1 MAQAP
6 QPRDA
11 RGKATN
17 SMVVE
22 VLSAADHSIAQ
33 WCVEPVAYKHNT
45 LYHLV
50 ISLILQSLAVED
62 AEQKVIHQLLEFAHR
77 YTTDVFQ
84 DALLYSEHAGRTE
97 VVLDD
102 VKLAIQ
108 GRVNHS
114 FTSPPPKEFLLELAE
129 EKNKVPLPLI
139 PEKYGIRLP
148 HERHCLT
155 AVNFQLI
162 PELPP
167 LGSQH
172 PSSLMRSLSAME
184 TSPEVSVQPP
194 SLFKVKDEDDSD
206 EEMKEPSE
214 EPLSQNQQNMAN
226 HELWKRK
233 RVDDEENYDDD

>member
-1 MAQAP
+1 M
-6 QPRDA
+6 
-11 RGKATN
+11 
-17 SMVVE
+17 
-22 VLSAADHSIAQ
+22 L
-33 WCVEPVAYKHNT
+33 
-45 LYHLV
+45 L
-50 ISLILQSLAVED
+50 ISLILQSLSVED

-97 VVLDD
+97 VGLDD
-102 VKLAIQ
+102 VRLAIQ

-114 FTSPPPKEFLLELAE
+114 FTAPPPKEFLLELAE

-167 LGSQH
+167 RASQNG
-172 PSSLMRSLSAME
+172 LKDTTTADVKVE
-184 TSPEVSVQPP
+184 EPP
-194 SLFKVKDEDDSD
+194 SLFKVKEDDEDSD
-206 EEMKEPSE
+206 EEMKEATQ

-233 RVDDEENYDDD
+233 RADEEEDYDE

>member
-1 MAQAP
+1 MTQTP

-11 RGKATN
+11 K
-17 SMVVE
+17 
-22 VLSAADHSIAQ
+22 
-33 WCVEPVAYKHNT
+33 
-45 LYHLV
+45 V
-50 ISLILQSLAVED
+50 ISLILQSLSVED

-97 VVLDD
+97 VGLDD
-102 VKLAIQ
+102 VRLAIQ

-114 FTSPPPKEFLLELAE
+114 FTAPPPKEFLLELAE

-167 LGSQH
+167 RTSQNG
-172 PSSLMRSLSAME
+172 LKDTTAADVKVE
-184 TSPEVSVQPP
+184 DPP
-194 SLFKVKDEDDSD
+194 SLFKVKEDEEDSD
-206 EEMKEPSE
+206 EEMKEATQ

-233 RVDDEENYDDD
+233 RADDEEDYDE

>member
-1 MAQAP
+1 MSQAP
-6 QPRDA
+6 LPRDA
-11 RGKATN
+11 K
-17 SMVVE
+17 
-22 VLSAADHSIAQ
+22 
-33 WCVEPVAYKHNT
+33 
-45 LYHLV
+45 V
-50 ISLILQSLAVED
+50 ISLILQSLSVED
-62 AEQKVIHQLLEFAHR
+62 AEQKVIHQLLEFANR

-97 VVLDD
+97 VGLDD

-155 AVNFQLI
+155 TVNFQLI

-167 LGSQH
+167 PGTTSILKDITMSSQSSTEAMDTSLGSAGIN
-172 PSSLMRSLSAME
+172 SSLD
-184 TSPEVSVQPP
+184 PP
-194 SLFKVKDEDDSD
+194 SLFKVKEEDVNDDDDED
-206 EEMKEPSE
+206 MKEVSTDE
-214 EPLSQNQQNMAN
+214 ALTQNQQNMTN
-226 HELWKRK
+226 HDLWKRK
-233 RVDDEENYDDD
+233 RVEDDDYE

>member
-1 MAQAP
+1 MSQAP
-6 QPRDA
+6 LPRDA
-11 RGKATN
+11 K
-17 SMVVE
+17 
-22 VLSAADHSIAQ
+22 
-33 WCVEPVAYKHNT
+33 
-45 LYHLV
+45 V
-50 ISLILQSLAVED
+50 ISLILQSLSVED

-97 VVLDD
+97 VGLED

-167 LGSQH
+167 PGSQY
-172 PSSLMRSLSAME
+172 SLKDTSMSSLSATDAMDISSS
-184 TSPEVSVQPP
+184 TPTGQGAPMSSDPP
-194 SLFKVKDEDDSD
+194 SLFKVKDEDED
-206 EEMKEPSE
+206 EDEDMKEAASD

-233 RVDDEENYDDD
+233 RAEEEDNYDDE

>member
-1 MAQAP
+1 MTQTP

-11 RGKATN
+11 K
-17 SMVVE
+17 
-22 VLSAADHSIAQ
+22 
-33 WCVEPVAYKHNT
+33 
-45 LYHLV
+45 V

-62 AEQKVIHQLLEFAHR
+62 ADQKVIHQLLEFAHR

-84 DALLYSEHAGRTE
+84 DALLYSEHAGKTE
-97 VVLDD
+97 VGLDD
-102 VKLAIQ
+102 VRLAIQ

-129 EKNKVPLPLI
+129 EKNRVPLPLI

-167 LGSQH
+167 PTHKDAAKDGI
-172 PSSLMRSLSAME
+172 LSKAGAE
-184 TSPEVSVQPP
+184 GLSEAGGAP
-194 SLFKVKDEDDSD
+194 SLFKVKEEETGDDSD
-206 EEMKEPSE
+206 EEMEEVIQEPVPQS
-214 EPLSQNQQNMAN
+214 QQNLAN
-226 HELWKRK
+226 HDAWKRK
-233 RVDDEENYDDD
+233 RADEEENYDDDDE

>member
-1 MAQAP
+1 MTQSP

-11 RGKATN
+11 K
-17 SMVVE
+17 
-22 VLSAADHSIAQ
+22 
-33 WCVEPVAYKHNT
+33 
-45 LYHLV
+45 V
-50 ISLILQSLAVED
+50 ISLILQSLSVED
-62 AEQKVIHQLLEFAHR
+62 AEQKVIHQLLEFANR

-97 VVLDD
+97 VGLDD

-129 EKNKVPLPLI
+129 EKNRVPLPLI

-167 LGSQH
+167 PGAQKD
-172 PSSLMRSLSAME
+172 LSASSGTKE
-184 TSPEVSVQPP
+184 AGATGAGSLEASP
-194 SLFKVKDEDDSD
+194 SLFKVKDEHDSD
-206 EEMKEPSE
+206 EEMAEPAE

-233 RVDDEENYDDD
+233 RADDEENYDDE

>member
-1 MAQAP
+1 MTQTP

-11 RGKATN
+11 K
-17 SMVVE
+17 
-22 VLSAADHSIAQ
+22 I
-33 WCVEPVAYKHNT
+33 
-45 LYHLV
+45 
-50 ISLILQSLAVED
+50 ISLILQSLSVED
-62 AEQKVIHQLLEFAHR
+62 AEEKVIHQLLEFSHR

-84 DALLYSEHAGRTE
+84 DALLYSEHAGRTD
-97 VVLDD
+97 VILDD

-155 AVNFQLI
+155 AVNFDLI

-167 LGSQH
+167 MGAQH
-172 PSSLMRSLSAME
+172 ASSLSRVEAMDTSTPSSGAAGLSG
-184 TSPEVSVQPP
+184 TQP
-194 SLFKVKDEDDSD
+194 SLFKVKDEDEDSD
-206 EEMKEPSE
+206 EEMKEASE

-233 RVDDEENYDDD
+233 RADEEENYDDE

>member
-1 MAQAP
+1 MAQTT

-11 RGKATN
+11 K
-17 SMVVE
+17 
-22 VLSAADHSIAQ
+22 
-33 WCVEPVAYKHNT
+33 
-45 LYHLV
+45 V
-50 ISLILQSLAVED
+50 ISLILQSLSVED
-62 AEQKVIHQLLEFAHR
+62 TEQKVIHQLLEFAHR

-97 VVLDD
+97 VGLED

-114 FTSPPPKEFLLELAE
+114 FTSPPLKEFLLELAE

-167 LGSQH
+167 SGVQRL
-172 PSSLMRSLSAME
+172 SSDAISTSIGGRGVGEAPLASPLSAE
-184 TSPEVSVQPP
+184 PP
-194 SLFKVKDEDDSD
+194 SLFKVKSEDEDED
-206 EEMKEPSE
+206 EEMKDAVVEQS
-214 EPLSQNQQNMAN
+214 LTQNQQNLLN
-226 HELWKRK
+226 HDLWKRK
-233 RVDDEENYDDD
+233 RAEDEDNYDEE

>member
-1 MAQAP
+1 MSQTP
-6 QPRDA
+6 LPRDA
-11 RGKATN
+11 K
-17 SMVVE
+17 
-22 VLSAADHSIAQ
+22 
-33 WCVEPVAYKHNT
+33 
-45 LYHLV
+45 V
-50 ISLILQSLAVED
+50 ISLILQSLSVED

-97 VVLDD
+97 VGLED

-129 EKNKVPLPLI
+129 EKNKVPLPI
-139 PEKYGIRLP
+139 IQEKYGIRLP

-167 LGSQH
+167 PGKQH
-172 PSSLMRSLSAME
+172 NLKDTSMSSLPTSDAMDISSTPTGPGASLS
-184 TSPEVSVQPP
+184 SNPP
-194 SLFKVKDEDDSD
+194 SLFKVKDDDDDDDED
-206 EEMKEPSE
+206 MKEVTTE

-226 HELWKRK
+226 HDLWKRK
-233 RVDDEENYDDD
+233 RAEDEDNYDDE

>member
-1 MAQAP
+1 MTQAP

-11 RGKATN
+11 K
-17 SMVVE
+17 
-22 VLSAADHSIAQ
+22 
-33 WCVEPVAYKHNT
+33 
-45 LYHLV
+45 V
-50 ISLILQSLAVED
+50 ISLILQSLSVED

-97 VVLDD
+97 VGLDD

-155 AVNFQLI
+155 TVNFQLI
-162 PELPP
+162 PE
-167 LGSQH
+167 
-172 PSSLMRSLSAME
+172 
-184 TSPEVSVQPP
+184 
-194 SLFKVKDEDDSD
+194 VKDEDEDSD
-206 EEMKEPSE
+206 EEMKEVSE
-214 EPLSQNQQNMAN
+214 EPLSQNQQNMVN
-226 HELWKRK
+226 HDLWKRK
-233 RVDDEENYDDD
+233 RVDEEENYDDE

>member
-1 MAQAP
+1 MTQTP

-11 RGKATN
+11 K
-17 SMVVE
+17 
-22 VLSAADHSIAQ
+22 
-33 WCVEPVAYKHNT
+33 
-45 LYHLV
+45 V
-50 ISLILQSLAVED
+50 ISLILQSLSVED

-84 DALLYSEHAGRTE
+84 DALLYSEHAGKTE
-97 VVLDD
+97 VGIED

-167 LGSQH
+167 QGTKVPVKSEAGPSGST
-172 PSSLMRSLSAME
+172 ATTE
-184 TSPEVSVQPP
+184 AP
-194 SLFKVKDEDDSD
+194 SLFKVKEKEDEDSD
-206 EEMKEPSE
+206 EDMKDARQ
-214 EPLSQNQQNMAN
+214 EPLTQNQQNLAN
-226 HELWKRK
+226 HDAWKRK
-233 RVDDEENYDDD
+233 RADDEENYDD

>member
-1 MAQAP
+1 MTQAP

-11 RGKATN
+11 K
-17 SMVVE
+17 
-22 VLSAADHSIAQ
+22 
-33 WCVEPVAYKHNT
+33 
-45 LYHLV
+45 V
-50 ISLILQSLAVED
+50 ISLILQSLSVED

-97 VVLDD
+97 VGLDD

-162 PELPP
+162 PELPLP
-167 LGSQH
+167 NIQNGV
-172 PSSLMRSLSAME
+172 SSLSTNTRDISGAGVDSSE
-184 TSPEVSVQPP
+184 PP
-194 SLFKVKDEDDSD
+194 SLFKVKDDDNEDED
-206 EEMKEPSE
+206 EEMKEASE
-214 EPLSQNQQNMAN
+214 EPLTENQQNMAN
-226 HELWKRK
+226 HDLWKRK
-233 RVDDEENYDDD
+233 RAEEEDNYDDE

>member
-11 RGKATN
+11 K
-17 SMVVE
+17 
-22 VLSAADHSIAQ
+22 
-33 WCVEPVAYKHNT
+33 
-45 LYHLV
+45 V

-167 LGSQH
+167 PGSQH
-172 PSSLMRSLSAME
+172 PISQMKATTAME
-184 TSPEVSVQPP
+184 ASPEISTQTSIGSSQQP
-194 SLFKVKDEDDSD
+194 SLFKVKDEDESD
-206 EEMKEPSE
+206 EEMKEASE

-226 HELWKRK
+226 HDQWKRK
-233 RVDDEENYDDD
+233 RADEEENYDED

>member
-1 MAQAP
+1 MTQTP

-11 RGKATN
+11 K
-17 SMVVE
+17 
-22 VLSAADHSIAQ
+22 
-33 WCVEPVAYKHNT
+33 
-45 LYHLV
+45 V

-62 AEQKVIHQLLEFAHR
+62 ADQKVIHQLLEFAHR

-97 VVLDD
+97 VGLDD
-102 VKLAIQ
+102 VRLAIQ

-129 EKNKVPLPLI
+129 EKNRVPLPLI

-167 LGSQH
+167 PTHKDTVLDGA
-172 PSSLMRSLSAME
+172 LSTAAAG
-184 TSPEVSVQPP
+184 QDDAGAP
-194 SLFKVKDEDDSD
+194 SLFKVKEEESGDDSD
-206 EEMKEPSE
+206 EEMEEVVQEPVPQS
-214 EPLSQNQQNMAN
+214 QQNLAN
-226 HELWKRK
+226 HDAWKRK
-233 RVDDEENYDDD
+233 RAAADEEENYDDDDE

>member
-1 MAQAP
+1 MLQLHRMIDCQDTTGIRTYRDNMTQAP

-11 RGKATN
+11 K
-17 SMVVE
+17 
-22 VLSAADHSIAQ
+22 
-33 WCVEPVAYKHNT
+33 
-45 LYHLV
+45 V
-50 ISLILQSLAVED
+50 ISLILQSLSVED

-97 VVLDD
+97 VGLDD

-155 AVNFQLI
+155 TVNFQLI
-162 PELPP
+162 PEVRL
-167 LGSQH
+167 H
-172 PSSLMRSLSAME
+172 
-184 TSPEVSVQPP
+184 
-194 SLFKVKDEDDSD
+194 
-206 EEMKEPSE
+206 
-214 EPLSQNQQNMAN
+214 
-226 HELWKRK
+226 
-233 RVDDEENYDDD
+233 

>member
-1 MAQAP
+1 MTLTP
-6 QPRDA
+6 LPRDA
-11 RGKATN
+11 K
-17 SMVVE
+17 
-22 VLSAADHSIAQ
+22 
-33 WCVEPVAYKHNT
+33 
-45 LYHLV
+45 V
-50 ISLILQSLAVED
+50 ISLILQSLSVED

-97 VVLDD
+97 VGLDD
-102 VKLAIQ
+102 VRLAIQ

-114 FTSPPPKEFLLELAE
+114 FTAPPPKEFLVELAE

-167 LGSQH
+167 QSAHLSQGLDLSVAASTSESG
-172 PSSLMRSLSAME
+172 PSSQA
-184 TSPEVSVQPP
+184 P
-194 SLFKVKDEDDSD
+194 SLFKVREADDDYDEDED
-206 EEMKEPSE
+206 MKDASQET
-214 EPLSQNQQNMAN
+214 PLTQNQQNLAN
-226 HELWKRK
+226 HDLWKRK
-233 RVDDEENYDDD
+233 RAEEEENYDDE

>member
-11 RGKATN
+11 K
-17 SMVVE
+17 
-22 VLSAADHSIAQ
+22 
-33 WCVEPVAYKHNT
+33 
-45 LYHLV
+45 V
-50 ISLILQSLAVED
+50 ISLILQSLSVED

-84 DALLYSEHAGRTE
+84 DALVYSEHAGRTE
-97 VVLDD
+97 VGMDD

-155 AVNFQLI
+155 TVNFQLI

-167 LGSQH
+167 PGSQH
-172 PSSLMRSLSAME
+172 PLSLLNPASAME
-184 TSPEVSVQPP
+184 TSPEISTQTSIGSTQPP
-194 SLFKVKDEDDSD
+194 SLFKVKEEDDSD
-206 EEMKEPSE
+206 EDMRDLTE
-214 EPLSQNQQNMAN
+214 EPLSRNQQNMAN

-233 RVDDEENYDDD
+233 RVDEEENYDED

>member
-1 MAQAP
+1 MAQTP

-11 RGKATN
+11 K
-17 SMVVE
+17 
-22 VLSAADHSIAQ
+22 
-33 WCVEPVAYKHNT
+33 
-45 LYHLV
+45 V

-62 AEQKVIHQLLEFAHR
+62 ADQKVIHQLLEFAHR

-84 DALLYSEHAGRTE
+84 DALLYSEHAGRTD
-97 VVLDD
+97 VGLDD
-102 VKLAIQ
+102 VRLAIQ

-129 EKNKVPLPLI
+129 EKNRVPLPLI

-167 LGSQH
+167 PTH
-172 PSSLMRSLSAME
+172 KDPAKEAALSAGQDE
-184 TSPEVSVQPP
+184 AGAP
-194 SLFKVKDEDDSD
+194 SLFKVKEEEVGDDSD
-206 EEMKEPSE
+206 EEME
-214 EPLSQNQQNMAN
+214 EVSQTPLPQSQQNLAN
-226 HELWKRK
+226 HDAWKRK
-233 RVDDEENYDDD
+233 RADEEDNYDDDDE

>member
-11 RGKATN
+11 K
-17 SMVVE
+17 
-22 VLSAADHSIAQ
+22 
-33 WCVEPVAYKHNT
+33 
-45 LYHLV
+45 V

-167 LGSQH
+167 PGSQH
-172 PSSLMRSLSAME
+172 PISQMKAATAME
-184 TSPEVSVQPP
+184 TSPDISTQTSIGSSQQP
-194 SLFKVKDEDDSD
+194 SLFKVKDEDESD
-206 EEMKEPSE
+206 EEMKEASE

-226 HELWKRK
+226 HDQWKRK
-233 RVDDEENYDDD
+233 RADEEENYDED

>member
-1 MAQAP
+1 MTQTP

-11 RGKATN
+11 K
-17 SMVVE
+17 
-22 VLSAADHSIAQ
+22 
-33 WCVEPVAYKHNT
+33 
-45 LYHLV
+45 V
-50 ISLILQSLAVED
+50 ISLILQSLSVED

-97 VVLDD
+97 VGLDD

-114 FTSPPPKEFLLELAE
+114 FTAPPPKEFLLELAE

-167 LGSQH
+167 PGTHSGSMGTAVAGTQAGVE
-172 PSSLMRSLSAME
+172 SSEA
-184 TSPEVSVQPP
+184 P
-194 SLFKVKDEDDSD
+194 SLFKVKDEEEEEDV
-206 EEMKEPSE
+206 EMKEATQT
-214 EPLSQNQQNMAN
+214 PLSQNQQNMAN
-226 HELWKRK
+226 HDLWKRK
-233 RVDDEENYDDD
+233 RADDEENYDDDE

>member
-1 MAQAP
+1 MTQTP

-11 RGKATN
+11 K
-17 SMVVE
+17 
-22 VLSAADHSIAQ
+22 
-33 WCVEPVAYKHNT
+33 
-45 LYHLV
+45 V
-50 ISLILQSLAVED
+50 ISLILQSLSVED
-62 AEQKVIHQLLEFAHR
+62 AEHKVIHQLLEFAHR

-97 VVLDD
+97 VGIED

-167 LGSQH
+167 QGAKVPEAIKSEAGPSGSVT
-172 PSSLMRSLSAME
+172 ATE
-184 TSPEVSVQPP
+184 AP
-194 SLFKVKDEDDSD
+194 SLFKVKEKDDDEVDEDED
-206 EEMKEPSE
+206 MKDARQ
-214 EPLSQNQQNMAN
+214 EPLTQNQQNLAN
-226 HELWKRK
+226 HDAWKRK
-233 RVDDEENYDDD
+233 RADDEENYDD

>member
-1 MAQAP
+1 MTQTP

-11 RGKATN
+11 K
-17 SMVVE
+17 
-22 VLSAADHSIAQ
+22 
-33 WCVEPVAYKHNT
+33 
-45 LYHLV
+45 V
-50 ISLILQSLAVED
+50 ISLILQSLSVED

-84 DALLYSEHAGRTE
+84 DALLYSEHAGRSE
-97 VVLDD
+97 VGLDD
-102 VKLAIQ
+102 VRLAIQ

-114 FTSPPPKEFLLELAE
+114 FTAPPPKEFLLELAE

-167 LGSQH
+167 RASQNG
-172 PSSLMRSLSAME
+172 LKDTTTGDVKVEEL
-184 TSPEVSVQPP
+184 P
-194 SLFKVKDEDDSD
+194 SLFKVKEDEEDSD
-206 EEMKEPSE
+206 EEMKEATQ

-233 RVDDEENYDDD
+233 RADDEEDYDE

>member
-1 MAQAP
+1 MSQTP
-6 QPRDA
+6 LPRDA
-11 RGKATN
+11 K
-17 SMVVE
+17 
-22 VLSAADHSIAQ
+22 
-33 WCVEPVAYKHNT
+33 
-45 LYHLV
+45 V
-50 ISLILQSLAVED
+50 ISLILQSLSVED

-84 DALLYSEHAGRTE
+84 DALLYSEHAGRSE
-97 VVLDD
+97 VGLED

-129 EKNKVPLPLI
+129 EKNRVPLPII

-167 LGSQH
+167 VGSQYNLKDTSM
-172 PSSLMRSLSAME
+172 SSQSATDVMDISSTPTGLG
-184 TSPEVSVQPP
+184 TSEPP
-194 SLFKVKDEDDSD
+194 SLFKVKDDDEDDD
-206 EEMKEPSE
+206 EDMKEVSSE

-226 HELWKRK
+226 HDLWKRK
-233 RVDDEENYDDD
+233 RADDEENYDDE

>member
-1 MAQAP
+1 MTQTP

-11 RGKATN
+11 K
-17 SMVVE
+17 
-22 VLSAADHSIAQ
+22 
-33 WCVEPVAYKHNT
+33 
-45 LYHLV
+45 V
-50 ISLILQSLAVED
+50 ISLILQSLSVED

-84 DALLYSEHAGRTE
+84 DALLYSEHAGKTE
-97 VVLDD
+97 VGIED

-167 LGSQH
+167 QGAKVPEAIKSEAGPSGSTT
-172 PSSLMRSLSAME
+172 ATE
-184 TSPEVSVQPP
+184 AP
-194 SLFKVKDEDDSD
+194 SLFKVKEKEDEEDSD
-206 EEMKEPSE
+206 EDMKDARQ
-214 EPLSQNQQNMAN
+214 EPLTQSQQNLAN
-226 HELWKRK
+226 HDAWKRK
-233 RVDDEENYDDD
+233 RADDEENYDD

>member
-1 MAQAP
+1 MTQTP

-11 RGKATN
+11 K
-17 SMVVE
+17 
-22 VLSAADHSIAQ
+22 
-33 WCVEPVAYKHNT
+33 
-45 LYHLV
+45 V
-50 ISLILQSLAVED
+50 ISLILQSLSVED

-97 VVLDD
+97 VGLDD
-102 VKLAIQ
+102 VRLAIQ

-114 FTSPPPKEFLLELAE
+114 FTAPPPKEFLLELAE

-167 LGSQH
+167 RAPQNGLKDSTTTDVK
-172 PSSLMRSLSAME
+172 AE
-184 TSPEVSVQPP
+184 EPP
-194 SLFKVKDEDDSD
+194 SLFKVKEDEEDSD
-206 EEMKEPSE
+206 EEMKEATQ

-233 RVDDEENYDDD
+233 RVDDEEDYDE

>member
-1 MAQAP
+1 MTQAP

-11 RGKATN
+11 K
-17 SMVVE
+17 
-22 VLSAADHSIAQ
+22 
-33 WCVEPVAYKHNT
+33 
-45 LYHLV
+45 V

-62 AEQKVIHQLLEFAHR
+62 ADQKVIHQLLEFAHR

-84 DALLYSEHAGRTE
+84 DALLYSEHAGRTD
-97 VVLDD
+97 VGLDD
-102 VKLAIQ
+102 VRLAIQ

-162 PELPP
+162 PEVNRCDKELRSGKKAAQCP
-167 LGSQH
+167 LDADMRLTSQSFFPRESIASTTNSQGCRKGS
-172 PSSLMRSLSAME
+172 SIIYR
-184 TSPEVSVQPP
+184 TG
-194 SLFKVKDEDDSD
+194 
-206 EEMKEPSE
+206 
-214 EPLSQNQQNMAN
+214 
-226 HELWKRK
+226 
-233 RVDDEENYDDD
+233 

>member
-1 MAQAP
+1 MTQAP

-11 RGKATN
+11 K
-17 SMVVE
+17 
-22 VLSAADHSIAQ
+22 
-33 WCVEPVAYKHNT
+33 
-45 LYHLV
+45 V

-62 AEQKVIHQLLEFAHR
+62 ADQKVIHQLLEFAHR

-84 DALLYSEHAGRTE
+84 DALLYSEHAGRTD
-97 VVLDD
+97 VGLDD
-102 VKLAIQ
+102 VRLAIQ

-129 EKNKVPLPLI
+129 EKNRVPLPLI

-167 LGSQH
+167 PTH
-172 PSSLMRSLSAME
+172 KDVAKEAALSAGQDE
-184 TSPEVSVQPP
+184 AGAP
-194 SLFKVKDEDDSD
+194 SLFKVKEEETGGDSD
-206 EEMKEPSE
+206 EEME
-214 EPLSQNQQNMAN
+214 EVAQTPLPQSQQNLAN
-226 HELWKRK
+226 HDAWKRK
-233 RVDDEENYDDD
+233 RADEEDNYDDDDE

>member
-1 MAQAP
+1 MTQTP

-11 RGKATN
+11 K
-17 SMVVE
+17 
-22 VLSAADHSIAQ
+22 
-33 WCVEPVAYKHNT
+33 
-45 LYHLV
+45 V
-50 ISLILQSLAVED
+50 ISLILQSLSVED

-97 VVLDD
+97 VGLDD

-167 LGSQH
+167 PGTQH
-172 PSSLMRSLSAME
+172 STLATVELMDTSSTGGAAPSGA
-184 TSPEVSVQPP
+184 PP
-194 SLFKVKDEDDSD
+194 SLFRVKDEDEDSD
-206 EEMKEPSE
+206 EEMKEASE

-226 HELWKRK
+226 HDLWKRK
-233 RVDDEENYDDD
+233 RAEEEENYDDE